1 MKRFLIVLL
10 CLIMCFGT
18 LISCGD
24 TESPSSSES
33 SGTSG
38 SNGNKDE
45 GTDDLNADL
54 SYQYDMKEYITL
66 PGYKDYEVTV
76 ELDGIQQMI
85 DESIMQNAIK
95 SKRTICMQ
103 GDVVN
108 VTYIGYRIDENGEI
122 QYKDGRPVVFNESD
136 SYGVYLGA
144 RLSIDEFEKGIVGMA
159 IDEIKEIYVT
169 FPLDYHQS
177 DLAGE
182 TVIFEIILN
191 AIYEPPVYSN
201 SYVSTYFPDYTNTAD
216 YEDSLK
222 NEIVI
227 NEFLSYISDNATVI
241 SYPQKEYNQLEKQLK
256 EMEADFESQYKI
268 TLDEYLDRN
277 YGQTREEYIK
287 SQVKKN
293 MIYYAL
299 AQAEGIEITKEM
311 LTNEKASLISYYKEY
326 YMEMGV
332 SESEALISAKAL
344 VEDMGNAYIYENVL
358 YAQVDSA
365 IPHVVKMTEKE
376 ATYKSITRVFAERLG
391 MKDGDEIGELCPS
404 YEMEVF
410 DGNGSRDTALDPSK
424 NAGKFTIINFW
435 GTWCNPCKKELVD
448 FNKIATDYKDQLTI
462 YAVHSYQGY
471 KDASE
476 YVLENYSETDM
487 VFLKDYLIDPK
498 NEYGGEAYFKALG
511 GLGGYPYTVILDKNG
526 IIQYKHEG
534 VLTYDELLNEL
545 VNLGLE
551 KAE

>member
-1 MKRFLIVLL
+1 L
-10 CLIMCFGT
+10 GA

-24 TESPSSSES
+24 TETPGSTGS

-38 SNGNKDE
+38 SSGKEDS
-45 GTDDLNADL
+45 TPDL

-66 PGYKDYEVTV
+66 PSYKNHEITI

-85 DESIMQNAIK
+85 DEGVMQNAQK

-122 QYKDGRPVVFNESD
+122 LYKDGRPVVFNESD

-144 RLSIDEFEKGIVGMA
+144 HLSLEEFEKGIVGME

-169 FPLDYHQS
+169 LPQDYHQS
-177 DLAGE
+177 DLAGQK
-182 TVIFEIILN
+182 VIFEIILN

-201 SYVSTYFPDYTNTAD
+201 NYVSTYFPDYTNTVD
-216 YEDSLK
+216 YENSLK
-222 NEIVI
+222 NEII
-227 NEFLSYISDNATVI
+227 LNELLTYISDNSTVI
-241 SYPQKEYNQLEKQLK
+241 SYPQKEYEQLQKQLK
-256 EMEADFESQYKI
+256 DMEADFESQYKI

-287 SQVKKN
+287 SQIKKN
-293 MIYYAL
+293 LVYYAL
-299 AQAEGIEITKEM
+299 AQAEKIEITDEM
-311 LTNEKASLISYYKEY
+311 LTNEKSSLISYYKEY

-332 SESEALISAKAL
+332 SEGEALTSAKSL
-344 VEDMGNAYIYENVL
+344 VEHLGEAYIYENVL
-358 YAQVDSA
+358 YAQVEGA
-365 IPHVVKMTEKE
+365 ITHFAKVTEKA
-376 ATYKSITRVFAERLG
+376 ATYKSITDIFAERLG
-391 MKDGDEIGELCPS
+391 MKDGDEIGDLCPS
-404 YEMEVF
+404 FELEVF

-424 NAGKFTIINFW
+424 NVGKFTIINFW
-435 GTWCNPCKKELVD
+435 GTWCTPCKKELVD
-448 FNKIATDYKDQLTI
+448 FNKIATDYKEQLTI
-462 YAVHSYQGY
+462 YAVHSYQDY
-471 KDASE
+471 RDASE
-476 YVLENYSETDM
+476 YVLENYSETEM
-487 VFLKDYLIDPK
+487 IFLKDFLIDPK

-511 GLGGYPYTVILDKNG
+511 GSSLYPYTVILDKNG

-534 VLTYDELLNEL
+534 GLTYDELLDVL
-545 VNLGLE
+545 VGLGLE